1 MSQISKT
8 VNQDII
14 VELEL
19 KVTINSF
26 SNNNGF
32 KDGQINQA
40 IEEFREQI
48 KNQLENK
55 VNGGFQQQ
63 EFLQS
68 VDYVSYDVSNNINC
82 QHEKGRRTSTL
93 SDYWKCSKCG
103 EFFKGN

>member
-1 MSQISKT
+1 MSQISKN
-8 VNQDII
+8 VNQEII

-19 KVTINSF
+19 KITINSF
-26 SNNNGF
+26 SNHNGF
-32 KDGQINQA
+32 KDGQIKQA

-55 VNGGFQQQ
+55 VNGEFQQQ

-68 VDYVSYDVSNNINC
+68 VDYVSYDVSNHINC
-82 QHEKGRRTSTL
+82 QHEKGRRTSAL

-103 EFFKGN
+103 EYFKGN